1 MAAAEADVPA
11 GAPLRMTIVPVG
23 GATIVPDG
31 ATMVPEGATMVP
43 EGATMVPVSKS
54 TEPCSTIVSECIRG
68 STSLNRDVPTTAVR
82 DGIVLGLHVSAG
94 SCGRLAGNVAAVL
107 V

>member
-23 GATIVPDG
+23 GATIVPD
-31 ATMVPEGATMVP
+31 GATMVP

-82 DGIVLGLHVSAG
+82 DGIVLGLHMSAG

>member
-23 GATIVPDG
+23 GATIVPD
-31 ATMVPEGATMVP
+31 GATMVP

-82 DGIVLGLHVSAG
+82 DEFVSGLHVSAG
-94 SCGRLAGNVAAVL
+94 SCGRLAGKVAAVL